1 MSCGSNT
8 EHFRSRLCLHHQSVH
23 GVGFWNTCLVQPP
36 DAAVSLRKYYYIVS
50 VFKEW
55 IFYSYQHH
63 GLPTGTTVWFFF
75 NLECIP
81 YFLIVLFVWP
91 ILYVH
96 LTLLGSLVIIFQLPN
111 GEDSLEEA
119 NKSKVV
125 RQLFS
130 IWGLVPQHTRL
141 LYHYLTIVH
150 FILNSS
156 PS

>member
-1 MSCGSNT
+1 MPCGSNT

-23 GVGFWNTCLVQPP
+23 GVGFWKACLVQPP

-50 VFKEW
+50 VFKEC
-55 IFYSYQHH
+55 IFYSYQ
-63 GLPTGTTVWFFF
+63 LLYDFFLS
-75 NLECIP
+75 LECIP
-81 YFLIVLFVWP
+81 YFLIVQFVWP

>member
-1 MSCGSNT
+1 MQLLAWENIITLFQFS
-8 EHFRSRLCLHHQSVH
+8 RSEYSTPINIMDYQQGLLC
-23 GVGFWNTCLVQPP
+23 
-36 DAAVSLRKYYYIVS
+36 D
-50 VFKEW
+50 
-55 IFYSYQHH
+55 
-63 GLPTGTTVWFFF
+63 FFF
-75 NLECIP
+75 FYLKCIP
-81 YFLIVLFVWP
+81 HFLIVQFVWP
-91 ILYVH
+91 IFYVH